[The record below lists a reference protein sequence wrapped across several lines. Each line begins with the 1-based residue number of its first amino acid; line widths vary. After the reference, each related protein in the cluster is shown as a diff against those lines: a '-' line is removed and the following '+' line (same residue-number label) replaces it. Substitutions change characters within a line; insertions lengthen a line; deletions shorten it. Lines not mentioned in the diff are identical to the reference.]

1 MGNRNDGSRGILDTV
16 HGFSYDSRH
25 PHRRKAAASPSSV
38 RTKEALM
45 VKKSVLAI
53 ALLAVL
59 CVAAYAVEAP
69 PFKQDSTLDKWE
81 FYETDE
87 DGASYLYNASTVE
100 HLKGGLIR
108 VWVQAIYTDKNP
120 KFREGR
126 FLWEVDCS
134 KKRMRGLTAYVTK
147 KDGIKETITQ
157 SSDWSPIP
165 ADSTAETL
173 HGLVCK
179 KKEKKA
185 AAAPAH

>member
-1 MGNRNDGSRGILDTV
+1 MGEAPCGVRNRQIREMEVLTV
-16 HGFSYDSRH
+16 KPVAKKTAVLVLVFMALLVAHAG
-25 PHRRKAAASPSSV
+25 ASSPA
-38 RTKEALM
+38 KPEALT
-45 VKKSVLAI
+45 
-53 ALLAVL
+53 
-59 CVAAYAVEAP
+59 E
-69 PFKQDSTLDKWE
+69 KWV

-87 DGASYLYNASTVE
+87 DGTSYFYDAGNIQR
-100 HLKGGLIR
+100 LKGGLVL
-108 VWVQAIYTDKNP
+108 VWVQAVYTDKNP